1 MRGRQMGLCCLLAAV
16 FSVMSTASGAEGE
29 RGYECLVQPLVEV
42 SVSSAVPGVVHEI
55 KVKRGDEV
63 RKDQTL
69 VRLVSGIER
78 AAYDLAKAR
87 AEFAERRNE
96 RNVDLVEEKLISS
109 NEKDEIETDALLAQL
124 EMREALEVLRLR
136 TIRSPIT
143 GVIADITIDPG
154 ERVGNDEMMLI
165 SQLDPLQVEV
175 VVPVALYGSI
185 QAGGKGIVRPE
196 TPFEGEFEATVTTV
210 DRVVDAASGT
220 FGVRLE
226 LPNGDGKLPAG
237 LKCTVSFPGS

>member
-1 MRGRQMGLCCLLAAV
+1 MI
-16 FSVMSTASGAEGE
+16 
-29 RGYECLVQPLVEV
+29 QPLVEV
-42 SVSSAVPGVVHEI
+42 SVSSTIPGVVHRVD
-55 KVKRGDEV
+55 VKRGEEV
-63 RKDQTL
+63 KEGQTL

-78 AAYDLAKAR
+78 ASYDLAVAR

-96 RNVDLVEEKLISS
+96 RNAELVEEKLISS

-136 TIRSPIT
+136 TIRSPIR
-143 GVIADITIDPG
+143 GVVADVAIDPG
-154 ERVGNDEMMLI
+154 ERVGDDEMMRI

-175 VVPVALYGSI
+175 VVPVGLYGSI
-185 QAGGKGIVRPE
+185 EVGSHGIVRPE
-196 TPFEGEFEATVTTV
+196 VPFEGEYEATVTIV

-226 LPNGDGKLPAG
+226 LPNENRVLPAG
-237 LKCTVSFPGS
+237 LKCSVSFPSS